1 MEATTLEI
9 DCRFLNDQKLPC
21 DNKIVVKNNTSK
33 LLNGKIHSQ
42 IPKFPKLPNDY
53 EIRELSEEDFDQ
65 GFLELL
71 EQLTT
76 TLPITRQQFIERL
89 HQMRSQQP
97 RCYHIFV
104 IRKIS
109 TSRIVATAALV
120 CELKFVHNCGMRGR
134 VEDVVVDSSERGK
147 RFGQILNEY
156 IVQLAHHMGVYKL
169 SLECKDHLIPFYQKF
184 GYRHDGNNFLVQRFL

>member
-1 MEATTLEI
+1 MEAATLEI

-42 IPKFPKLPNDY
+42 IPKFPNLPNDY

-71 EQLTT
+71 EQLTS
-76 TLPITRQQFIERL
+76 TLPVSRQQFIERL

-97 RCYHIFV
+97 
-104 IRKIS
+104 S

-156 IVQLAHHMGVYKL
+156 IVQFAHHMGVYKL